1 MRAGRNSARVRAA
14 LRVTI
19 AGVAIGG
26 LAIGAAACS
35 SGSKAATVTT
45 VAATTAVTTA
55 STTAV
60 TTASTPAS
68 APTPSTV
75 QAPTPT
81 STSTGA
87 LPVTAAVAVDVVDFA
102 FKPSTL
108 TVKVGTVATWTNGDA
123 FSHSIRSKDGAF
135 DEQTMAAGA
144 KATVTFTKAGT
155 YAYICGIHN
164 SMTGTVVV
172 ET

>member
-1 MRAGRNSARVRAA
+1 MRAGPNSARVRAA

-19 AGVAIGG
+19 AGVAIG
-26 LAIGAAACS
+26 ASAAACS

-45 VAATTAVTTA
+45 VAVTTAVTTT

-68 APTPSTV
+68 APTPSTA
-75 QAPTPT
+75 QAPTPP
-81 STSTGA
+81 STGA
-87 LPVTAAVAVDVVDFA
+87 LPVTAAAAAVDVVDFA

-108 TVKVGTVATWTNGDA
+108 TVKVGTVVTWTNGDA
-123 FSHSIRSKDGAF
+123 FSHSIRSKDAAF
-135 DEQTMAAGA
+135 DEHAMAAGA
-144 KATVTFTKAGT
+144 KATVTFTTAGT

>member
-1 MRAGRNSARVRAA
+1 MRAARNSARVLAA

-19 AGVAIGG
+19 AGVAIG
-26 LAIGAAACS
+26 ASAAACS

-45 VAATTAVTTA
+45 VASTPAVTTA

-60 TTASTPAS
+60 TTASTTAS
-68 APTPSTV
+68 APTPSTAR
-75 QAPTPT
+75 APTPT
-81 STSTGA
+81 STGV
-87 LPVTAAVAVDVVDFA
+87 LPVTAAASAVEVVDFA

-108 TVKVGTVATWTNGDA
+108 TVKVGTVVTWTNGDA

-135 DEQTMAAGA
+135 DEQRMATGA